1 MINTNLNITLKIQK
15 AINSKNAIRDKFQ
28 LGNIAF
34 ADYADAINVSS
45 TPSASTE
52 LNFYKCVKVGNIAYN
67 ITITESNFE
76 SLNNRTF
83 DFYAWSDTTTLKSR
97 IWSTQFDTYR
107 FGNHI
112 KNFDNLW
119 YIVQTDERY
128 RY

>member
-1 MINTNLNITLKIQK
+1 MAEKQEQRFVHLYIRPFIIATDELITVPVGYVETEQTFNIK
-15 AINSKNAIRDKFQ
+15 
-28 LGNIAF
+28 
-34 ADYADAINVSS
+34 SS

-76 SLNNRTF
+76 LINDRTF
-83 DFYAWSDTTTLKSR
+83 DFHSWSDTTTLKSR
-97 IWSTQFDTYR
+97 IWSTSFDFYR
-107 FGNHI
+107 ASSHI